1 MARRASERRAV
12 LRPIPRRT
20 LLPQSRSKPELHG
33 PDAEKPAGLPAGSQ
47 EFGSLPPPVR
57 QGWLDYLSDPRFGPE
72 RVFALVMGLL
82 ILLVLPL
89 ALAVLFIDDI
99 EEALKNPTQ
108 PARES
113 PRRAV
118 ELADDEIRAGNPAGA
133 EEILRAALTRGELP
147 AKVHRKL
154 AGLLLERGDFSG
166 ALENISA
173 AIRLDPTGEDFFIRG
188 QCDLAMGMLPEA
200 GADFARA
207 AELSPSTP
215 LYSNRHYLF
224 LIAAGD
230 LEPVRDRMKLGARL
244 GLQNATDGWIVAAAA
259 LHLLDGEPTQAAE
272 MLARASASL
281 TKADLACLLANPV
294 FDPYR
299 QSPILAKYLAKPA
312 PPQ

>member
-1 MARRASERRAV
+1 MARRASECRAV

-72 RVFALVMGLL
+72 RVFALVIGFM

-99 EEALKNPTQ
+99 EEALKDPTQ

-113 PRRAV
+113 PRRAA
-118 ELADDEIRAGNPAGA
+118 ELA
-133 EEILRAALTRGELP
+133 
-147 AKVHRKL
+147 
-154 AGLLLERGDFSG
+154 
-166 ALENISA
+166 
-173 AIRLDPTGEDFFIRG
+173 
-188 QCDLAMGMLPEA
+188 
-200 GADFARA
+200 
-207 AELSPSTP
+207 PSTP

-230 LEPVRDRMKLGARL
+230 LEPVRDRMKLGARR

-259 LHLLDGEPTQAAE
+259 LHLLDGQPTQAAE

-281 TKADLACLLANPV
+281 TKTNLACLLEDPV

-299 QSPILAKYLAKPA
+299 QSPTFAKYLAKPA